1 MMKKNPLV
9 YTALVTGFIC
19 MVGGTLTTANAA
31 GIERVS
37 SISLLSPA
45 AFHPDLNK
53 LHNDY
58 PYGLPKQKDDYHEQA
73 ASHPKEGSENDASSP
88 ADKDTSFQV
97 IR

>member
-1 MMKKNPLV
+1 MKKNPLV
-9 YTALVTGFIC
+9 YIALVTGFIC
-19 MVGGTLTTANAA
+19 MAGTSLTTANAA

-37 SISLLSPA
+37 NISLLSPA

-58 PYGLPKQKDDYHEQA
+58 PYGLPKQSDDYHEQA
-73 ASHPKEGSENDASSP
+73 ASHHKEGSDNNAASPTEND
-88 ADKDTSFQV
+88 TTFQV